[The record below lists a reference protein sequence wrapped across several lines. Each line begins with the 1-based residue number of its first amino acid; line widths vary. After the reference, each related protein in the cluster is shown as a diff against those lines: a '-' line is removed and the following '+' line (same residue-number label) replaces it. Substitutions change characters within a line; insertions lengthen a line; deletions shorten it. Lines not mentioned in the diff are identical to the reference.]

1 MPFDNINQIF
11 NTFGDSVTLHEP
23 DGWHSNTYQATI
35 KQCGNKTV
43 YVGPIQHDISKLS
56 SDAWLEHKG
65 QKYSM
70 SDIKVNRKFKEAQH
84 ISATLTRKEETP

>member
-1 MPFDNINQIF
+1 LPINNINQIF

-23 DGWHSNTYQATI
+23 AGWHSNTYQATV
-35 KQCGNKTV
+35 KQVGDKIV

-70 SDIKVNRKFKEAQH
+70 SDIKANRKFKEAVF
-84 ISATLTRKEETP
+84 ISAILTRKEE